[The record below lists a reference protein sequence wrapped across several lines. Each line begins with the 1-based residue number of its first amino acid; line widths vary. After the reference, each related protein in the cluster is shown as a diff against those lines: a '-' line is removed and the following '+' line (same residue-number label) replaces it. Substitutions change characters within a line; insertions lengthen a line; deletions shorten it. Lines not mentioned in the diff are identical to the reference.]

1 MKEIAKVEILTICAW
16 QLGALMAILVAFV
29 ILYLKANRTET
40 LNAFF
45 SILAA
50 IGLWLTGKIFK
61 TVAPTIELRWSFIV
75 IYYFAICWLEVAL
88 LEFGYTYNKGRNMV
102 TKKRLLLYILP
113 TIQFFIVA
121 TNPLHHLFYSEFT
134 FFSDQFG
141 PLFYIHIVIE
151 YIYIFAGIILCRN
164 KLKQQLKYRSTGYK
178 FLISFAMLA
187 PIVLHLL
194 YISRILED
202 LFDRINLKVIFDVT
216 PIVFTWSALLFVYA
230 AFKYEF
236 FEITPVLK
244 HKIVQNLDKPVC
256 IIDKFADV
264 LFVNEQLA
272 KWLDD
277 VNGHNDFLDFL
288 KRRRAD
294 ITKEEFR
301 SAIEEPFR
309 MNDNVYMYYSRKIKD
324 LEGVKYIVIFNDI
337 TASIRAK
344 EKLVSNNRKLQKINE
359 ELSEQIKLIENYSKI
374 YARKFVARELHDII
388 GHSLVLSMKLLE
400 VAKLS
405 KGNKEKAL
413 ESLEKAKECMEQ
425 GIEDMKT
432 INEDGD
438 ISETGHHLK
447 DTIAGIIRRIQDLG
461 VEVSFYFNGEQY
473 RLDFTVFEVVRNVI
487 TELTTNVLKHSKA
500 SKLLLSVNL
509 DKNQISVTC
518 MDNGIGVDEIVPG
531 NGLNGIVNRLKAV
544 NGKIEFTS
552 ERNEGFVSNLAI
564 SF

>member
-16 QLGALMAILVAFV
+16 QLGALMAVLIAFV
-29 ILYLKANRTET
+29 ILYIKANRTET
-40 LNAFF
+40 LKAFF

-50 IGLWLTGKIFK
+50 IGLWLTGKILK

-88 LEFGYTYNKGRNMV
+88 LEFGYTYNRGRNMV

-113 TIQFFIVA
+113 TVQFFIVA

-141 PLFYIHIVIE
+141 PLFYVHIVIE
-151 YIYIFAGIILCRN
+151 YIYIFGGIVLCRN
-164 KLKQQLKYRSTGYK
+164 KLKQQLKYRSIGYK
-178 FLISFAMLA
+178 FLISFAMVA

-194 YISRILED
+194 YISRVLEE
-202 LFDRINLKVIFDVT
+202 LFDRINFNIIFDVT

-236 FEITPVLK
+236 FDMTTVLK

-264 LFVNEQLA
+264 LFVNELLDE
-272 KWLDD
+272 WLDD

-288 KRRRAD
+288 KRRRVD

-301 SAIEEPFR
+301 STIEEPFR
-309 MNDNVYMYYSRKIKD
+309 INDNVYMYYSRKIKD
-324 LEGVKYIVIFNDI
+324 LEGVKYIIIFNDI

-344 EKLVSNNRKLQKINE
+344 EKLLSNNRKMQKINE
-359 ELSEQIKLIENYSKI
+359 ELGEQIKLIEDYSKI

-388 GHSLVLSMKLLE
+388 GHSLVLSMRLLE

-405 KGNKEKAL
+405 KSNREKAL
-413 ESLEKAKECMEQ
+413 GSLKKAKECIEQ
-425 GIEDMKT
+425 GIEEMKT
-432 INEDGD
+432 VNTGND
-438 ISETGHHLK
+438 ISETGLHLK
-447 DTIAGIIRRIQDLG
+447 SIIGGIIRRIQDLG
-461 VEVSFYFNGEQY
+461 VDVSFYFSGEQY
-473 RLDFTVFEVVRNVI
+473 RLDFTVFEVVRTVV

-500 SKLLLSVNL
+500 SKLLLSINL
-509 DKNQISVTC
+509 DESQIAVTC
-518 MDNGIGVDEIVPG
+518 MDNGIGVDKIVPG

-544 NGKIEFTS
+544 NGKIEFSS
-552 ERNEGFVSNLAI
+552 EINEGFVSNI
-564 SF
+564 SISL